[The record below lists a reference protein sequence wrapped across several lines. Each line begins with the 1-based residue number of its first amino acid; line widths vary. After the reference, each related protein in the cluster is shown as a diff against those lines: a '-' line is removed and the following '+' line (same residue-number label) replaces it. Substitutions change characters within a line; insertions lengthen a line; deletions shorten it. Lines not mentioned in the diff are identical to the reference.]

1 MTLRRARV
9 VAVLVAACLLLSGC
23 VALPGTYDR
32 VDSAARDLG
41 LGEVGPLSQEKHRG
55 GILFSGPPTYSA
67 IVEGAHAES
76 ALREVLGENGY
87 VLMTD
92 HDGTSTWDLITA
104 EGHVLVSLAAVRAGE
119 PVRLRES
126 GSTFTSDVDGAVIEL
141 DSQADRSFRPQET
154 EGLPPCAGTGPVR
167 VAGLDDG
174 RDRTDCDLAGRTL
187 VFPDGYE
194 MAANAILVTGAS
206 ATSERPYEYHQ
217 WNLGVYGMVVA
228 RVSCEGDGTEW
239 WGRGYAV
246 ALIQLEDGK
255 ARCT

>member
-1 MTLRRARV
+1 MLRRARV
-9 VAVLVAACLLLSGC
+9 AAILVAACLLLGGC

-32 VDSAARDLG
+32 VDAAVRDLG
-41 LGEVGPLSQEKHRG
+41 LDEVGPLSQEQHRG
-55 GILFSGPPTYSA
+55 GILFSGPPTYST
-67 IVEGAHAES
+67 IVEGAPAEE
-76 ALREVLGENGY
+76 ALRERLGENGY

-92 HDGTSTWDLITA
+92 RDGTSTWDLITVD
-104 EGHVLVSLAAVRAGE
+104 GHILVSLAPVRTGE

-141 DSQADRSFRPQET
+141 DSRADRSFRPEET
-154 EGLPPCAGTGPVR
+154 EGLAPCPGTGPVR
-167 VAGLDDG
+167 VADLDDG
-174 RDRTDCDLAGRTL
+174 QDRTDCDLAGRTL
-187 VFPDGYE
+187 VLPDGYE

-206 ATSERPYEYHQ
+206 MTSDRPYEYHQ

-246 ALIQLEDGK
+246 ALIQLEDGTS
-255 ARCT
+255 RCS